1 MVKKQT
7 KTKKPKVEKQEKD
20 FIPGNETEEQFD
32 KVLSLLSQWI
42 KAGIVSVDVDLDGDI
57 SCGLPREM
65 DKLLETQV
73 PSDLGHEKVRAII
86 KNEIPPLIDAGLR
99 RNPEQALRSTIPEKF
114 HSIIDTMV
122 KRSEKAVINLV
133 DRSLRERIMLRRTTP
148 GYVFDEIQSIQST
161 YHVEGKEGKKI
172 DVPFISLELAFAKPR
187 SGYIFSINPMER
199 SLSVERKEEV
209 RVTVDLHK
217 DDMKDLIEKLSKIEE
232 KINRKGD

>member
-7 KTKKPKVEKQEKD
+7 KTKKTKVEKQEKD
-20 FIPGNETEEQFD
+20 FIPGTETEEQFD

-42 KAGIVSVDVDLDGDI
+42 KAGIVSVDIDVDGDI
-57 SCGLPREM
+57 KFGLPREM

-73 PSDLGHEKVRAII
+73 PRDLGHEKVRAII
-86 KNEIPPLIDAGLR
+86 KNEIPALIDAGLR
-99 RNPEQALRSTIPEKF
+99 RNPEQALRLTIPEKL
-114 HSIIDTMV
+114 HGKINTMA

-133 DRSLRERIMLRRTTP
+133 DRSLKERIMLRRTTP

-161 YHVEGKEGKKI
+161 YHVEGKEGEKI
-172 DVPFISLELAFAKPR
+172 DVPFISLELVFAKPR
-187 SGYIFSINPMER
+187 SGYTFSLNPRER
-199 SLSVERKEEV
+199 SFTTSRKDEV
-209 RVTVDLHK
+209 RVTLDLHK